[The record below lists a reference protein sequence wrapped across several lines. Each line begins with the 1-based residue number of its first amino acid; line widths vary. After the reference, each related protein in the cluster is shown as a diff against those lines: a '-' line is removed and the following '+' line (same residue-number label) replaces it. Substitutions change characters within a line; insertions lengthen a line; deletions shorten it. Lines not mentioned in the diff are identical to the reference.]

1 MGLEKGLELNYERG
15 SQLTLCS
22 KMQIR
27 GLHPGTDGRV
37 VDPSIDVFLKVLRTT
52 YTELC
57 ESRKQLGAY
66 SLHKAS

>member
-1 MGLEKGLELNYERG
+1 MSLEKGLGLNYERG

-57 ESRKQLGAY
+57 ESGK
-66 SLHKAS
+66 